1 MAFIFPIVNGYR
13 RKSMG
18 FRTITCEPQ
27 TQISC
32 FLVLIA
38 LFCLGKQMKIERMIL
53 LLLEIYIFLFH
64 FFILF
69 FYEQARETTISH
81 FLCLTYLFWYLSTK
95 IERIYSVLAKESPI
109 FTCFCK
115 ISATL
120 KFRPNSQWKHL
131 TTNNKK
137 TNSTWTPGII
147 SSSRMIFEPKLIL
160 GGSLGCKDA
169 RYPFRFQLVF
179 KGLIVTGDFVVFGV
193 DFSLEIVGAIV

>member
-1 MAFIFPIVNGYR
+1 MWETEKNSGKKTLLGHCWIAQSMDFIFPIINGYR

-18 FRTITCEPQ
+18 FWTITREPQ

-38 LFCLGKQMKIERMIL
+38 LFCWSTQLKKRANDHAPPRN
-53 LLLEIYIFLFH
+53 IYILFH

-95 IERIYSVLAKESPI
+95 IERTYSVLAKESPI

-120 KFRPNSQWKHL
+120 KFGPNSQWKHL

-137 TNSTWTPGII
+137 TNSTLDPGHY
-147 SSSRMIFEPKLIL
+147 L
-160 GGSLGCKDA
+160 
-169 RYPFRFQLVF
+169 
-179 KGLIVTGDFVVFGV
+179 
-193 DFSLEIVGAIV
+193 